1 MTKFPFLQLKSFD
14 TTTEDGRQ
22 NERYRRAALTTL
34 LSVFSRGAALAV
46 LFVSL
51 RVALPYLGQARYGV
65 WMTISSLTTAL
76 MVFDFGIGNGMVSR
90 VASLAAVADRV
101 GLKRQIALGLTVL
114 AAIGIVVGGILAC
127 AAAYAPIGW
136 LYKDATPE
144 LLREA
149 RTALV
154 IFSALFGISI
164 PLQAAHRIYAGL
176 QEGYFSLSIAGLMS
190 LLSLLIVP
198 VLPALHADISDFV
211 LVAYGLQLASG
222 AVLVVALQKRFSL
235 SLPAFAEFRLT
246 DVRALMS
253 TGGLFFLLQIA
264 GVIGW
269 DMDPTLVSVLMGPAA
284 VAMYSVVQQMFL
296 LVSGPLLMLNA
307 PLWGGYADA
316 HARGEVRYL
325 RNTLRRSMLGTFC
338 LAALGVMII
347 LAVHSPLAHLLT
359 KNVLAPS
366 WPLVLIFGLWTVVSA
381 AGGAL
386 AMYLNGLHILAPQV
400 VSSVAFVVVAII
412 LKLVLIG
419 PYGLEGV
426 MAGTLLSYLL
436 TIVLPYLTVFR
447 KTIGA
452 PLRVA

>member
-253 TGGLFFLLQIA
+253 PGGLFFLLQIA

-284 VAMYSVVQQMFL
+284 VAL
-296 LVSGPLLMLNA
+296 LRRATDVPAGFRTIADVERAFVGRLRGRPCAWRGPVPAQYAAPLNA
-307 PLWGGYADA
+307 RYVLPRSPWRDDHFGGAFATCASADEECT
-316 HARGEVRYL
+316 R
-325 RNTLRRSMLGTFC
+325 
-338 LAALGVMII
+338 
-347 LAVHSPLAHLLT
+347 AVVAIG
-359 KNVLAPS
+359 AD
-366 WPLVLIFGLWTVVSA
+366 FRLWTVVSA

-386 AMYLNGLHILAPQV
+386 AC
-400 VSSVAFVVVAII
+400 
-412 LKLVLIG
+412 
-419 PYGLEGV
+419 
-426 MAGTLLSYLL
+426 T
-436 TIVLPYLTVFR
+436 
-447 KTIGA
+447 
-452 PLRVA
+452 